1 MSEATKPARR
11 VRCLIG
17 LGNPGPEYE
26 RTRHNAGFLV
36 LARLAG
42 AAAHW
47 EEHWRSSLL
56 EIPIEGEPRLLAR
69 PLTYMNRSG
78 PEVARILD
86 ATGLAPSECLVIS
99 DDVTLPVGRLRIRP
113 FGSSGG
119 QRGLR
124 SIEQALG
131 TSSYPRLRVGVGEA
145 PPGIDLADHVLEPLD
160 GEPWVQLEEA
170 IDRAAEAVR
179 TVLRE
184 GLERAMTRWNAP
196 NPTAG
201 TG

>member
-1 MSEATKPARR
+1 MREATKPARR

-42 AAAHW
+42 PTSLW
-47 EEHWRSSLL
+47 EEHWHSAMA
-56 EIPIEGEPRLLAR
+56 EVPMEGEPRLLVR

-86 ATGLAPSECLVIS
+86 AAGLAPSECLVIS
-99 DDVTLPVGRLRIRP
+99 DDVTLPLGRLRIRP

-145 PPGIDLADHVLEPLD
+145 PPGVDLADHVLEPLQ
-160 GEPWVQLEEA
+160 GELWAALEEA
-170 IDRAAEAVR
+170 TERAAEAVR

-184 GLERAMTRWNAP
+184 GLDRAMTRWNAP
-196 NPTAG
+196 APG
-201 TG
+201 GGGG